1 MVRVVVTGGAGK
13 MGGAI
18 LRLAQA
24 DPEIKVVGCTEV
36 AGHPMVGKDIGISGA
51 ACPLVDD
58 LWHIIDAC
66 DVVIDFTGPEAT
78 LNNFRIVKEH
88 GKGIVIGT
96 TGLKEEALKEIYRGA
111 EGAKVVISPNMS
123 VGMNLMF
130 DVVEKVAAIL
140 KDGYDTEIVE
150 MHHRLK
156 KDAPSGT
163 AVKLM
168 EVIEGTQPEKKW
180 QEIYGRKGITGE
192 RKPEEIGVLAL
203 RGGDVVGE
211 HTVMFAG
218 IGERLEIT
226 HRAYSRDNFAK
237 GAVLAAKWLKEKTP
251 GIYTMRDVL
260 GLQ

>member
-1 MVRVVVTGGAGK
+1 MLRLIVTGMAGK
-13 MGGAI
+13 MGSAI
-18 LRLAQA
+18 MKLAQA
-24 DPEIKVVGCTEV
+24 DPEITVVGCTEV
-36 AGHPMVGKDIGISGA
+36 AGHPLVDSSASVA
-51 ACPLVDD
+51 ACRVVDD
-58 LWHIIDAC
+58 LWHIIGAC
-66 DVVIDFTGPEAT
+66 DVVIDFTGPEAS
-78 LNNFRIVKEH
+78 LNNFKVAKEH

-96 TGLKEEALKEIYRGA
+96 TGLNDKALKEMRSTAGA
-111 EGAKVVISPNMS
+111 RAVISPNMS
-123 VGMNLMF
+123 VAMNVMF
-130 DVVEKVAAIL
+130 DVVEKVAGIL
-140 KDGYDTEIVE
+140 KEGYDTEIVE

-163 AVKLM
+163 AMKLV
-168 EVIEGTQPEKKW
+168 EVIEGARPEKKW

-237 GAVLAAKWLKEKTP
+237 GAILAAKWLAQKGP
-251 GIYTMRDVL
+251 GVYTMRDVL

>member
-1 MVRVVVTGGAGK
+1 MVRVVVTGAAGK
-13 MGGAI
+13 MGSAI

-24 DPEIKVVGCTEV
+24 DPEISVVGCTEV
-36 AGHPMVGKDIGISGA
+36 PGHAMVGKTVGEGA
-51 ACPLVDD
+51 AQCPVVGDLAKIVDT
-58 LWHIIDAC
+58 C
-66 DVVIDFTGPEAT
+66 DVVIDFTGPEAS
-78 LNNFRIVKEH
+78 LQNFRTVKAH
-88 GKGIVIGT
+88 GRGIVIGT
-96 TGLKEEALKEIYRGA
+96 TAIKEETLKEIFGNS

-130 DVVEKVAAIL
+130 DIVEKVAAAL
-140 KDGYDTEIVE
+140 KEGYDTEIVE

-168 EVIEGTQPEKKW
+168 EVIEGVQPDRQW

-203 RGGDVVGE
+203 RGGDIVGE

-237 GAVLAAKWLKEKTP
+237 GALLAAKWLAKKTP
-251 GIYTMRDVL
+251 GVYTMRDVL

>member
-1 MVRVVVTGGAGK
+1 MVRLIVTGVAGK
-13 MGGAI
+13 MGSVI
-18 LRLAQA
+18 MRLAQA
-24 DPEIKVVGCTEV
+24 DPEVAVTGCTEIP
-36 AGHPMVGKDIGISGA
+36 GHPMAGKNVGEGTT
-51 ACPLVDD
+51 ACPVTDELAK
-58 LWHIIDAC
+58 IIDMC
-66 DVVIDFTGPEAT
+66 DVVIDFTGPESS
-78 LNNFRIVKEH
+78 LQNFRTAVEH
-88 GKGIVIGT
+88 AKGIVIGT
-96 TGLKEEALKEIYRGA
+96 TGLKAEALKEIMSA
-111 EGAKVVISPNMS
+111 KDAKVVISPNMS

-130 DVVEKVAAIL
+130 DIVEKVSRIL
-140 KDGYDTEIVE
+140 KEDYDAEIVE

-168 EVIEGTQPEKKW
+168 EVIKGVQPEKEW
-180 QEIYGRKGITGE
+180 LEIYGRKGITGE
-192 RKPEEIGVLAL
+192 RKQDEIGVLAL

-237 GAVLAAKWLKEKTP
+237 GAVLAAKWLFQKTH
-251 GIYTMRDVL
+251 GAYTMRDVL